1 MIPGTAA
8 WPCGAGPPESAG
20 VLGAARPRPK
30 GPGVAPAADSKAES
44 PSLALATAAV
54 TPGERRQEKRRTPWP
69 WKIFSL
75 DLESLMRVRP
85 PCFLRERPRWAGPG
99 AEPGS
104 ACLVP
109 GSRPTLSGQT
119 EDSEALPTAKRLH
132 SIAQGRAAH
141 PGRAEAATTSTPK
154 GLYRRPRG

>member
-75 DLESLMRVRP
+75 DLESFMRVRP
-85 PCFLRERPRWAGPG
+85 VLLHLAVERQQPAVCVTRL
-99 AEPGS
+99 
-104 ACLVP
+104 CLE
-109 GSRPTLSGQT
+109 L
-119 EDSEALPTAKRLH
+119 
-132 SIAQGRAAH
+132 GR
-141 PGRAEAATTSTPK
+141 
-154 GLYRRPRG
+154 